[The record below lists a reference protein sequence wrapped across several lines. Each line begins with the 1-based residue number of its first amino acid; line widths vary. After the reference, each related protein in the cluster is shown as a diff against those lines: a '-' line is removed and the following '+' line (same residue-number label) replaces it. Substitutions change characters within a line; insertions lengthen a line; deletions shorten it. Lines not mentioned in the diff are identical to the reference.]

1 MLRLIAGLEIAGAL
15 PSCLQVRFQANHWLY
30 LENPKEFN
38 ELVVKFSY
46 EELAGVAALQHF

>member
-1 MLRLIAGLEIAGAL
+1 MLRLIACLEIAGAL

-46 EELAGVAALQHF
+46 EGLAGVAALQHF